1 MNRVPTLTGST
12 VIVDDIDMHPD
23 ISCYQEV
30 FSLSSEVQKTLPVPA
45 YCEFEKTFAGTPTP
59 AAYFQ
64 HLWDIEPEGIRA
76 LGYKVLMHHIEDY
89 PDRSGYLLSK
99 RPKVIFN
106 IRNSVSVALSS
117 ATAAARGIHNVRAA
131 DTKLRGVLQTAPP
144 VVLDPQW
151 VVNEVKYDEYWKKIW
166 TERLRGTI
174 DHIILDYDHYIQN
187 RAAELNRCFEFLE
200 QKAVPVADSRFVKV
214 TSKAYADEIANKDDV
229 IDALHRAGLDFS
241 PLIQ

>member
-1 MNRVPTLTGST
+1 MSDPVSNEPRSHADIRGVEFMILSRGRTGST

-89 PDRSGYLLSK
+89 PDRSGYLLS
-99 RPKVIFN
+99 
-106 IRNSVSVALSS
+106 
-117 ATAAARGIHNVRAA
+117 
-131 DTKLRGVLQTAPP
+131 
-144 VVLDPQW
+144 
-151 VVNEVKYDEYWKKIW
+151 
-166 TERLRGTI
+166 
-174 DHIILDYDHYIQN
+174 
-187 RAAELNRCFEFLE
+187 
-200 QKAVPVADSRFVKV
+200 
-214 TSKAYADEIANKDDV
+214 
-229 IDALHRAGLDFS
+229 
-241 PLIQ
+241 